1 MHYRAEQSSEKK
13 VVVKKLGNQV
23 IRRGYISLSN
33 TGFMKGGTKWFVL
46 TPETLTWYKDEKE
59 KEKIYMLSL
68 EGLKLRDVELLS
80 SVLESTQRRRLMEKK
95 ADHLVIQNQ
104 RIHFWSVRF
113 ITYNFK

>member
-1 MHYRAEQSSEKK
+1 MHYRAEPSSEKK

-68 EGLKLRDVELLS
+68 EGLKLRDVEQGLMS
-80 SVLESTQRRRLMEKK
+80 RRHAIGLFNPDKRNVYKVDSHSNK
-95 ADHLVIQNQ
+95 I
-104 RIHFWSVRF
+104 
-113 ITYNFK
+113 